1 MPQTST
7 AINGCNAKLE
17 LDDGGGTPTDISGS
31 SNSVS
36 LSRTR
41 QLGEAHTFIGTYP
54 IRVECKQDAS
64 LSGRVLYT
72 TLTDEGRDL
81 LDLWY
86 DLGGL
91 RTINFSPAGGN
102 AGDVQYSGEFFLT
115 SLDFTT
121 EGGNAD
127 PVTMEFECMPSGAL
141 VISSVGS

>member
-1 MPQTST
+1 MVQTTT

-17 LDDGGGTPTDISGS
+17 VDDAGGTPTDVSGS
-31 SNSVS
+31 ANQVS

-41 QLGEAHTFIGTYP
+41 QLGEAHTFVGSYP

-72 TLTDEGRDL
+72 TLTDEARDL

-86 DLGGL
+86 DAGGL
-91 RTINFSPAGGN
+91 RTIIFSPGGGN
-102 AGDVQYSGEFFLT
+102 AGDVQYSGEYFLT
-115 SLDFTT
+115 SLDFSV

-141 VISSVGS
+141 VTSSVGS